1 MDTADGFFRFFLSLA
16 GNLVHGLTGSR
27 AVGVLS
33 AGWSCY
39 HGSCQYSVKKGGR
52 SSSFSF
58 LGWTYAIVEKLK
70 GQLPWEDR
78 PLGTLLWKDK
88 PVSWESKSLS
98 WEEGS
103 RYVMG
108 WESASHQPLMCG
120 RITENF
126 LDAAGKKK
134 KVTIKSLFF

>member
-1 MDTADGFFRFFLSLA
+1 M
-16 GNLVHGLTGSR
+16 
-27 AVGVLS
+27 
-33 AGWSCY
+33 
-39 HGSCQYSVKKGGR
+39 
-52 SSSFSF
+52 
-58 LGWTYAIVEKLK
+58 EKLK

-108 WESASHQPLMCG
+108 WESASHRPLMCG

-134 KVTIKSLFF
+134 K